1 MIKRS
6 LENRLI
12 DAINNMPVVAL
23 LGPRQVGKT
32 TLALEV
38 AKLIGKDSHYLDLE
52 LDSDIAKLSDAQ
64 AYLERFENKL
74 LIIDEVQRQPDLF
87 RLLRSL
93 VDVRKRAGER
103 TAQFL
108 LLGSA
113 SRDLIQHSSETLAGR
128 IRFIELTPF
137 SASELSIQNDY
148 QYDMEKHWLR
158 GGFPDSCLAISNDQ
172 SWSWRGDFIS
182 SYIERDIPLMG
193 QHIQPTTMRR
203 LWTMLA
209 HNNGQQANYSK
220 LGESIGV
227 NYKTIKSYIDTLCD
241 FYMVRQLQPWSGN
254 SKKRLVK
261 APKIYLR
268 DSGIAHR
275 FLTITDFESL
285 LGHPVIG
292 ASWEAF
298 VIEKILGQLSDKWQY
313 SYYRTSAQAEIDLVL
328 EGPNKQTWAIE
339 IKRSL
344 SPSASKGFYYG
355 CDDINATHKFII
367 YPGEESYPTV
377 NNVEVIGLIGFIDRI
392 IKVKDE

>member
-6 LENRLI
+6 LENKLI

-64 AYLERFENKL
+64 AYLERFKNKL
-74 LIIDEVQRQPDLF
+74 LVIDEVQRQPDLF

-108 LLGSA
+108 LLGSS

-128 IRFIELTPF
+128 IRFIELSPF
-137 SASELSIQNDY
+137 SASELSIQDGY
-148 QYDMEKHWLR
+148 QYDMEEHWLR
-158 GGFPDSCLAISNDQ
+158 GGFPDSYLATSNDQ

-193 QHIQPTTMRR
+193 PHIQSTTMRR

-220 LGESIGV
+220 LGESVGV
-227 NYKTIKSYIDTLCD
+227 NYKTIKSYIDTLSD

-261 APKIYLR
+261 APKVYLR

-285 LGHPVIG
+285 LGHPVVG

-298 VIEKILGQLSDKWQY
+298 VVENILGQLSDKWQY
-313 SYYRTSAQAEIDLVL
+313 SYYRTSAKAEIDLVL
-328 EGPNKQTWAIE
+328 EGPNQIWAIE

-344 SPSASKGFYYG
+344 SPSVSKGFYYA

-367 YPGEESYPTV
+367 YPGEDSYPTI
-377 NNVEVIGLIGFIDRI
+377 NNVEVVGLIEFLL
-392 IKVKDE
+392 ELNNF